1 MARTKK
7 PQILDKAFLPRPP
20 LEALR
25 AEKGVPKPDVF
36 DDVQLGSYI
45 SKTDARIA
53 YQAWSLPDRALG
65 KAWHKHKN
73 RPYTPPEIDEPEAHI
88 LVHNVYEHMMSEPLL
103 PISRE
108 DAEFKFKADGLEK
121 DWEVSGVIGQLRG
134 DIIKESVLSNL
145 KSWSSDAIKEFLA
158 ERDAVSTNGERQHLE
173 ELAERSELLRYC
185 GITPRSKLKKWGSRM
200 NIRPLVGSPEGGVD
214 SKYVI
219 QPFENDFMTTLD
231 MYTFAIHLSP
241 YNPAYWT
248 SRAYCHYQLA
258 YFDLAL
264 GDAYR
269 AKILCDVLTNGD
281 ERGRRPGLYPRIWH
295 AIEQHL
301 LVRPQKEGAL
311 KPEIRRLRER
321 GCTYF
326 VSGLAKALEHITTL
340 SLLALNCWHDLDKR
354 YNSFGSNMIM
364 VQDRDSLVPQQL
376 RELTAPIEKSRQ
388 TENKEDK
395 TLFWHERFQGYISTE
410 RRYPYDMYVDRTAQK
425 FLDTINL
432 NVFHQGGKPWQ
443 KCRVG
448 KKKDNSLGVFAAVD
462 ISEGEMIHFEEPTI
476 RGHLGPKRMARDKTA
491 VKDEIRCDNCMQT
504 IPNIGSAT
512 RSKASTEIKFE
523 RCACCPAGT
532 APGPDDR
539 VFCKEKAKAK
549 RIYTPRSCR
558 EIARKL
564 HHFSSCGK
572 DWSWLYNSMRPV
584 LREWQDREY
593 IIQCNDV
600 YGTMHS
606 LLLRNIFEIT
616 LQRRKKDPH
625 LSPLEINELLIL
637 NTNNGDWYP
646 FSYVGNITVPFD
658 ILTYLGV
665 DIFRDLSFDT
675 WVIQS
680 IMRKIVDHAIP
691 WDKQRR
697 GDEPRQELLPGDS
710 YKSPEH
716 PDTQDEKVQKKT
728 SFKLHDPSF
737 MNLYLFPGFS
747 LFNKDTKYNANWGY
761 DDKVPNRLVVWADS
775 DIKKG
780 EEIIIRD
787 PYCSDRPSKHEKTGE
802 KRKASTKTEDDS
814 NKKKKTEHKE
824 PQNTQ
829 QGKKKK
835 GLLGELFKELG
846 KYNKKRESEGKSPL
860 TAGGKDKEAEKGAI
874 KRKRDEYAEVDDVR
888 VSIYRNSDM
897 NPPPGTQRRK
907 ARKHG
912 FRPHADKRHQQW
924 LDYLEEMDEKADENE
939 TSAEKQARIKRLK
952 KVHLVT
958 YRKEQRDTIDE
969 LDRRAGRPRR
979 KRDPAFE

>member
-7 PQILDKAFLPRPP
+7 PQKLDKAFLPRPP

-25 AEKGVPKPDVF
+25 AEKGVLKPDVF
-36 DDVQLGSYI
+36 DDVQLGSYV
-45 SKTDARIA
+45 SKTDAKIA

-65 KAWHKHKN
+65 KAWHRHKN
-73 RPYTPPEIDEPEAHI
+73 RPYTQPETDDPEAHI
-88 LVHNVYEHMMSEPLL
+88 LVHNVYEHLMSEPLL

-108 DAEFKFKADGLEK
+108 DAEIKFKADGLEK
-121 DWEVSGVIGQLRG
+121 DWEVSGIIGQLRG

-145 KSWSSDAIKEFLA
+145 KSWGSDAIKEFLV
-158 ERDAVSTNGERQHLE
+158 ERDVVSSNGERQHLE
-173 ELAERSELLRYC
+173 KLAERTELLTYC
-185 GITPRSKLKKWGSRM
+185 GITPRSNLKKWGLKM

-214 SKYVI
+214 SKHVI
-219 QPFENDFMTTLD
+219 QPFENDFMSTLD

-241 YNPAYWT
+241 YNPTYWT

-281 ERGRRPGLYPRIWH
+281 ESGRRPGLYPRIWH

-301 LVRPQKEGAL
+301 LVEPQKEGTL

-326 VSGLAKALEHITTL
+326 ISGLAKALEHITTL

-376 RELTAPIEKSRQ
+376 RGLIAPIEKIR
-388 TENKEDK
+388 TEENKDNK
-395 TLFWHERFQGYISTE
+395 TLFWHERFQGYISTK
-410 RRYPYDMYVDRTAQK
+410 RRYPHDMYVDRKAQK

-432 NVFHQGGKPWQ
+432 NVFQRDGKHWNS
-443 KCRVG
+443 CRVEG
-448 KKKDNSLGVFAAVD
+448 KKDNSLGVFAAVN
-462 ISEGEMIHFEEPTI
+462 IMKGEMIHFEEPTI

-491 VKDEIRCDNCMQT
+491 VQDEIRCENCMQT
-504 IPNIGSAT
+504 ISVFGSAT
-512 RSKASTEIKFE
+512 RSQASTETRFE

-539 VFCKEKAKAK
+539 VFCKEQAKAKAK
-549 RIYTPRSCR
+549 GTFASQSCR

-616 LQRRKKDPH
+616 LQRRKKDPN

-680 IMRKIVDHAIP
+680 IMRRLVDHAIP
-691 WDKQRR
+691 WDEQRR
-697 GDEPRQELLPGDS
+697 GDEPRPELLPGDS

-716 PDTQDEKVQKKT
+716 PDTQDEKVQQKI

-747 LFNKDTKYNANWGY
+747 LFKRDKTYNANWGY
-761 DDKVPNRLVVWADS
+761 DDKVPNRLVVWAEN

-787 PYCSDRPSKHEKTGE
+787 PYCSDRPT
-802 KRKASTKTEDDS
+802 
-814 NKKKKTEHKE
+814 
-824 PQNTQ
+824 
-829 QGKKKK
+829 
-835 GLLGELFKELG
+835 
-846 KYNKKRESEGKSPL
+846 
-860 TAGGKDKEAEKGAI
+860 GGKGTEPEKMSV
-874 KRKRDEYAEVDDVR
+874 KRKRDEYAEVDDFR
-888 VSIYRNSDM
+888 VSIYRNTDM

-912 FRPHADKRHQQW
+912 FRPHVDKRHQQW
-924 LDYLEEMDEKADENE
+924 LEHLEEMDEKADENE
-939 TSAEKQARIKRLK
+939 TSAEKKARVKRLK
-952 KVHLVT
+952 KVHLVA
-958 YRKEQRDTIDE
+958 YRKEQRETIDE

-979 KRDPAFE
+979 KRDAAFE

>member
-7 PQILDKAFLPRPP
+7 PQKLHKAFLPRPP

-25 AEKGVPKPDVF
+25 AEKGVPKPDIF
-36 DDVQLGSYI
+36 DDVQLGSYV
-45 SKTDARIA
+45 SRTDAKIA

-65 KAWHKHKN
+65 KAWQKHKN
-73 RPYTPPEIDEPEAHI
+73 RPYTQPTTDDSEAHI
-88 LVHNVYEHMMSEPLL
+88 LVHNVYEHLMSEPLL

-108 DAEFKFKADGLEK
+108 DAESKFKADGLEK
-121 DWEVSGVIGQLRG
+121 DWEVSGIIEDLRG

-145 KSWSSDAIKEFLA
+145 RAWGSDAIKELLV
-158 ERDAVSTNGERQHLE
+158 ERNVVSTNGDRQHLE
-173 ELAERSELLRYC
+173 ELAESSELQRYC
-185 GITPRSKLKKWGSRM
+185 GITPRSKLKNWGLEM
-200 NIRPLVGSPEGGVD
+200 NIKPLVEPLGGID

-219 QPFENDFMTTLD
+219 QPFENDTMTTLD

-269 AKILCDVLTNGD
+269 AKILCDVLTNGE

-301 LVRPQKEGAL
+301 TAQPKKEGAH

-321 GCTYF
+321 GCSYF
-326 VSGLAKALEHITTL
+326 IGGLAKALEHITTL

-376 RELTAPIEKSRQ
+376 RELIAPIEKSRQ
-388 TENKEDK
+388 EKNKDNK

-410 RRYPYDMYVDRTAQK
+410 RLYPYDIYVDRTAQK
-425 FLDTINL
+425 FLDIINL
-432 NVFHQGGKPWQ
+432 NVFRRGGKSWQ
-443 KCRVG
+443 TCQVVA
-448 KKKDNSLGVFAAVD
+448 KKDDSLGVFAAVD
-462 ISEGEMIHFEEPTI
+462 IMKGEAIYFEEPTI
-476 RGHLGPKRMARDKTA
+476 RGHLAPKRMARDRTA
-491 VKDEIRCDNCMQT
+491 VKDEIRCENCKQKIT
-504 IPNIGSAT
+504 DVGSAT
-512 RSKASTEIKFE
+512 RSQASTETKFE

-532 APGPDDR
+532 APGPDNR
-539 VFCKEKAKAK
+539 VFCKEKVKAK
-549 RIYTPRSCR
+549 SCR
-558 EIARKL
+558 DIARKL
-564 HHFSSCGK
+564 HHFNSCGK

-584 LREWQDREY
+584 LREWQEREY

-616 LQRRKKDPH
+616 LHRRKKDPN
-625 LSPLEINELLIL
+625 LSPLEIDELLIL

-646 FSYVGNITVPFD
+646 FSYVGNIIVPFD

-680 IMRKIVDHAIP
+680 IMRKLVDHAVP
-691 WDKQRR
+691 WDEQRR
-697 GDEPRQELLPGDS
+697 GDELRPELLSGDS

-716 PDTQDEKVQKKT
+716 PDTQDEKVQKKI

-737 MNLYLFPGFS
+737 MDLYLFPGFS
-747 LFNKDTKYNANWGY
+747 LFKRDTKHNANWGY

-787 PYCSDRPSKHEKTGE
+787 PFCSDRPSKHEKKGV
-802 KRKASTKTEDDS
+802 KRKASTGTEDDPK
-814 NKKKKTEHKE
+814 KKKKTEHKE
-824 PQNTQ
+824 PVNTQ
-829 QGKKKK
+829 GEKRK
-835 GLLGELFKELG
+835 GLLGELSKELEKG
-846 KYNKKRESEGKSPL
+846 NKKREEEEKSPL
-860 TAGGKDKEAEKGAI
+860 KAGGKGKEPEKKPI

-888 VSIYRNSDM
+888 VSIYRNIDM
-897 NPPPGTQRRK
+897 DPPPGTQRRK
-907 ARKHG
+907 ARKHA
-912 FRPHADKRHQQW
+912 FRPHVDRRHEQW
-924 LDYLEEMDEKADENE
+924 LERLEDMEEKAGKNE
-939 TSAEKQARIKRLK
+939 TSAEKKARIKRLK
-952 KVHLVT
+952 KVHLVA

-969 LDRRAGRPRR
+969 LDRKAGRPRR
-979 KRDPAFE
+979 KRDAAFE